1 MPVSLCE
8 AAWLL
13 EASALKNLTFSWDLP
28 QLPMHSEK
36 KSLELPTEGE
46 EKWQFLEKFRTL
58 FFLTGLPSK
67 EMILLEACL
76 LGFFWKLS
84 ELGEGKYPTQAH

>member
-1 MPVSLCE
+1 MLLPLCE

-13 EASALKNLTFSWDLP
+13 EASALKSLTFSWDLP

-46 EKWQFLEKFRTL
+46 EIFGKVQNSL

-76 LGFFWKLS
+76 LGFLWKLS

>member
-1 MPVSLCE
+1 MLVPLCE

-13 EASALKNLTFSWDLP
+13 AASALKSLTFSWDLP
-28 QLPMHSEK
+28 QLSTQSEK
-36 KSLELPTEGE
+36 KSLELPTGWG
-46 EKWQFLEKFRTL
+46 KVTIFGKVQNSL